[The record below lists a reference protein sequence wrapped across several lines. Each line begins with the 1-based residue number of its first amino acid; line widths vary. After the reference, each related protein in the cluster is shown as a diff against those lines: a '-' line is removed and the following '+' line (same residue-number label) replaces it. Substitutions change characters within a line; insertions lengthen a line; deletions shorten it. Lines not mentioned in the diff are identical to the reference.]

1 MIGGGRQKKKGGTR
15 GSTKGG
21 ETVVLG
27 DLGPADVQ
35 KYLEGLDFPA
45 SKEAVASTAESNGA
59 PQALVEQIRALGPE
73 EFSSPDDV
81 VSALPLK
88 SLGL

>member
-1 MIGGGRQKKKGGTR
+1 MA
-15 GSTKGG
+15 
-21 ETVVLG
+21 LG

-35 KYLEGLDFPA
+35 KYLEGLYFPA

-73 EFSSPDDV
+73 QFSSPEDV

>member
-1 MIGGGRQKKKGGTR
+1 M
-15 GSTKGG
+15 
-21 ETVVLG
+21 VLG